1 MKLNEIDIIIGKSY
15 PASYILEK
23 MEENLNVNI
32 TFGHILV
39 EYETEK
45 KHKYFIDKGFI
56 ENLKSIPIKLYTII
70 IKPNCENFSIRL
82 LKQPE
87 VKGILEKI
95 DENNNIHCIIDE
107 NDLRKANYNHIG
119 MKKAISLINKVFKA
133 NKMSFKAS
141 VHNEGIKIK
150 YSKIKEK
157 ECIRGLK

>member
-1 MKLNEIDIIIGKSY
+1 MKNNPLNIKLGKSY
-15 PASYILEK
+15 SANFILEK

-32 TFGHILV
+32 MFGHILV

-45 KHKYFIDKGFI
+45 KHKYFIDKDFI
-56 ENLKSIPIKLYTII
+56 KNLKVTPMKVYTII
-70 IKPNCENFSIRL
+70 TRPNCQNFAYRL
-82 LKQPE
+82 LEEPE

-133 NKMSFKAS
+133 NKMTIRAS
-141 VHNEGIKIK
+141 THNEEIKVK

-157 ECIRGLK
+157 ECMRN